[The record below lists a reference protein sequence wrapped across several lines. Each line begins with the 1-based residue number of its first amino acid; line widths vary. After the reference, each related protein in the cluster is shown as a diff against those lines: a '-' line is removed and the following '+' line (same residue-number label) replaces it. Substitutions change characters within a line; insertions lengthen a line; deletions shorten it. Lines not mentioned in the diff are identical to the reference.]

1 MAASGKDVSMV
12 TATLVI
18 FDGDGEVLELIEV
31 NWI

>member
-1 MAASGKDVSMV
+1 MAASGKDVPMV